1 MKKYLNTLFV
11 TAQNSYLNK
20 EGETVVVNVEREKK
34 LQLPVHNLQSV
45 VCFGNVS
52 VSPFLMHH
60 CAANGVG
67 ISFLSENGRFLA
79 RVQGPVNGNILLRKA
94 QYKAAEN
101 EKESLALAKSFV
113 LGKAVNARGVLC
125 RAVRDHADKPGMCD
139 VEQAAAR
146 IALEIKKLQRTEDL
160 ETLRGTEGEI
170 ARVYFSV
177 FDRLI
182 TAQKK
187 DFCFNGR
194 TRRPPTDNVNALL
207 SFVYTLLARD
217 CACALEAVG
226 LDPQCGFL
234 HADRPGRDSLALD
247 VMEEFR
253 AFVADRLVL
262 SLINLKQVSA
272 KGFKQNPAGGVEMD
286 DETRKT
292 VLTAYQKRKAEVLK
306 HPFLEETAELGLF
319 FHLQALLLA
328 RRLRKDL
335 DAYPPAVW
343 R

>member
-1 MKKYLNTLFV
+1 M
-11 TAQNSYLNK
+11 
-20 EGETVVVNVEREKK
+20 VNVQREKK
-34 LQLPVHNLQSV
+34 LQLPVHNLQAV

-67 ISFLSENGRFLA
+67 ISFLSENGRFFA
-79 RVQGPVNGNILLRKA
+79 RVQGPVNGNILLRKS
-94 QYKAAEN
+94 QYKTTENAAQRLE
-101 EKESLALAKSFV
+101 LAKSFV
-113 LGKAVNARGVLC
+113 LGKAVNARSVLC
-125 RAVRDHADKPGMCD
+125 RALRDHSGKTGMQE
-139 VEQAAAR
+139 VERASAL
-146 IALEIKKLQRTEDL
+146 IALEIKKLRQTKELD
-160 ETLRGTEGEI
+160 TLRGTEGEI

-177 FDRLI
+177 FDYLI
-182 TAQKK
+182 TAQKP
-187 DFCFNGR
+187 DFSFTGR

-217 CACALEAVG
+217 CSSALEIIG

-234 HADRPGRDSLALD
+234 HTDRPDRDSLALD
-247 VMEEFR
+247 LMEEFR

-286 DETRKT
+286 EETRKT
-292 VLTAYQKRKAEVLK
+292 VLTAYQKRKAELLK

-328 RRLRKDL
+328 RHLRQDL
-335 DAYPPAVW
+335 DAYPPVIW